1 MTLAQNSYIKTKLI
15 LISKIYKKLNGLKR
29 PTGMTSETFGWNF
42 RGTEFGSVG
51 WRKLDWNVLGTG
63 LILLSLFR

>member
-29 PTGMTSETFGWNF
+29 PTGMTSETFG
-42 RGTEFGSVG
+42 
-51 WRKLDWNVLGTG
+51 
-63 LILLSLFR
+63 